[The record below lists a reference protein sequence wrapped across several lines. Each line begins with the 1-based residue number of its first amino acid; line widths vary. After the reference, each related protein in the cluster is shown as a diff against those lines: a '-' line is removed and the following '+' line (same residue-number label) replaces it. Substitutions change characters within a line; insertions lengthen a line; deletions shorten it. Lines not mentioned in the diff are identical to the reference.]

1 MKFIIPLLLAALSLV
16 GCAEMSPYL
25 IGRISDASAWDTR
38 KAELEQFSSWTM
50 TGRVAVQ
57 SDKEG
62 WSATLHWDQDDENY
76 VMRFIAPLGQGTYE
90 LEGDTVQVSLLTAEN
105 RIYNA
110 QDPENLMQDN
120 LGWSV
125 PLHGLKYWV
134 RGIPEPGV
142 EHDNLVLDEQGRMT
156 DLQQSGW
163 RISILRY
170 MQLENTDLP
179 GKLFMSNDRFKLRI
193 VVAGWKTG
201 T

>member
-1 MKFIIPLLLAALSLV
+1 MLAVLSLA
-16 GCAEMSPYL
+16 GCAELSPYL
-25 IGRISDASAWDTR
+25 TEQVADETAWDSR
-38 KAELEQFSSWTM
+38 KIELEHFDKWTI

-57 SDKEG
+57 SGQEG
-62 WSATLHWDQDDENY
+62 WSATLHWDQDHDRYN
-76 VMRFIAPLGQGTYE
+76 MRFIAPLGQGTYE
-90 LEGDTVQVSLLTAEN
+90 LEGGPERVSLLTAEN
-105 RIYNA
+105 RTFNA
-110 QDPENLMQDN
+110 EDPESLLLDN

-142 EHDNLVLDEQGRMT
+142 AHENLVLDDKGRMT

-170 MQLENTDLP
+170 MTQENTDLP